1 MPDLV
6 AVSCTGCA
14 VTLLR
19 HPAMRNKK
27 AICFECQRQLK
38 NERREKARQTQRIEQ
53 AIAVLKKDREK
64 AT

>member
-1 MPDLV
+1 
-6 AVSCTGCA
+6 
-14 VTLLR
+14 
-19 HPAMRNKK
+19 MRNKK